1 MFNLFKQRCPVC
13 KMELEKD
20 KHYVEESGK
29 KLCSEHC
36 KEEYRKQ
43 LADGQSKSSHGAPC
57 H

>member
-20 KHYVEESGK
+20 RKYVEESGK
-29 KLCSEHC
+29 KLCSEGC
-36 KEEYRKQ
+36 REKYQKQ
-43 LADGQSKSSHGAPC
+43 LATGESRSSHDAHC

>member
-1 MFNLFKQRCPVC
+1 MFNLFKQRCPIC

-29 KLCSEHC
+29 KLCSEDC
-36 KEEYRKQ
+36 KEKYRKQ
-43 LADGQSKSSHGAPC
+43 LANGQSGSSHGGHC

>member
-29 KLCSEHC
+29 KLCSENC
-36 KEEYRKQ
+36 REEYRKQ
-43 LADGQSKSSHGAPC
+43 LADGQSRSSRGTPC